1 MSKDWHLYILRCAN
15 GDLYTGI
22 TTDVDNRFEQHQQGK
37 GAKRTKGRGP
47 LSLEFQTCVGEK
59 GPALQLEHRIKQLTR
74 EQKED
79 LINGNTAIECLIT
92 GND

>member
-22 TTDVDNRFEQHQQGK
+22 TTDVGNRFEQHQQGK

-47 LSLEFQTCVGEK
+47 LFLEFQTCVGEK
-59 GPALQLEHRIKQLTR
+59 GYALQLEHRIKQLTR
-74 EQKED
+74 DQKED
-79 LINGNTAIECLIT
+79 LISGSISINSLTT
-92 GND
+92 DND